1 MVAIGV
7 FHLFDVLCN
16 QVRLDAITGDVGKS
30 RLEDRHL
37 SQCWEFV
44 DKKQYAVV
52 WAALECLARLEVLL
66 QLGVPYFFEFLRQ
79 SVHRHGEDKSEQWLE
94 ALDVAWRHNKIE
106 AHGVFEVLEIV
117 DCEVAFFDTALNER
131 IAVKDERCFCG
142 G

>member
-44 DKKQYAVV
+44 DEKQDAVV
-52 WAALECLARLEVLL
+52 RAGLECLAWLEVLL
-66 QLGVPYFFEFLRQ
+66 QPGVPYFFEFLR
-79 SVHRHGEDKSEQWLE
+79 
-94 ALDVAWRHNKIE
+94 
-106 AHGVFEVLEIV
+106 
-117 DCEVAFFDTALNER
+117 
-131 IAVKDERCFCG
+131 
-142 G
+142 